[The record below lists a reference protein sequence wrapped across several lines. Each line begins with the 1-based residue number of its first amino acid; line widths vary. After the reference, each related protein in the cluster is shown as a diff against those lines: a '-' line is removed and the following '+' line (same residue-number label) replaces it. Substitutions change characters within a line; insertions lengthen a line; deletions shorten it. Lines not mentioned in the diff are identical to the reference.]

1 MSENQELAKLTE
13 FGAEFQNKCITAVLT
28 DRNFLDQ
35 IIDILSPDYFET
47 SAQKWVVEKTIQ
59 YFVEHRVVPTPL
71 VFAVELK
78 SIDDQMK
85 LLKQSVADLLI
96 VVFGHVTD
104 TDLKYVK
111 NQFLVFCRHRSL
123 ASAIIKSVDLL
134 KTGNYEEIQ
143 TTIDTALKAGM
154 EKDFGHKY
162 FEEFDFR
169 LSDAARETIPTNW
182 PLMDQLLDGGLG
194 KGELGF
200 LIGPAG
206 SGKSWFLARMG
217 AEAVKQGKNVVHIT
231 LELNQTYIGRRY
243 DACFSGVPFQNLT
256 KNIDIV
262 RERVFAVREAGG
274 DILIKHFPM
283 LSTTAQTIRLFLERY
298 QMMSSRKVDLL
309 VVDYADLL
317 MPHRQLKNSNTYLDG
332 GNVYAELRGICG
344 ELELPTWSASQSNR
358 GGHDAKEVGAGHVA
372 DSYKKIQ
379 LGDFIFSLS
388 RTDIDKQE
396 SCGRIKVLKSR
407 FGADGLL
414 FPCKFNSSNGDI
426 NLYDPKSPE
435 GIQILKLSE
444 EGEASVKKMTKG
456 LWDQLDMDNES
467 PEKNKK
473 KNYQIK

>member
-1 MSENQELAKLTE
+1 MSEEKELTLTE
-13 FGAEFQNKCITAVLT
+13 FGMEFQNKCITAILS
-28 DRNFLDQ
+28 DREFLDQ
-35 IIDILSPDYFET
+35 IIDLISPDFFET
-47 SAQKWVVEKTIQ
+47 SAQKWIVEKTIA
-59 YFVEHRVVPTPL
+59 YFLEHRVSPTTL
-71 VFAVELK
+71 VFVTELK
-78 SIDDQMK
+78 AIDDQMK
-85 LLKQSVADLLI
+85 LLKQSVADLLT
-96 VVFGHVTD
+96 VVFGYVTD

-123 ASAIIKSVDLL
+123 ATAIIKSVDLL
-134 KTGNYEEIQ
+134 KIGNYEEIR

-154 EKDFGHKY
+154 EKDLGHKY

-169 LSDAARETIPTNW
+169 LSDAARETIPTKW

-206 SGKSWFLARMG
+206 SGKSWFLARIG
-217 AEAVKQGKNVVHIT
+217 AEAVKQGKSVVHIT

-243 DACFSGVPFQNLT
+243 DACFSGVAFQNLP
-256 KNIDIV
+256 KEIEFV
-262 RERVFAVREAGG
+262 RKKVLEVKESGG

-283 LSTTAQTIRLFLERY
+283 QATTAQTIRLFLDRY
-298 QMMSSRKVDLL
+298 QMISNRKVDLL

-317 MPHRQLKNSNTYLDG
+317 IPQRQIKNSNTYLDG

-344 ELELPTWSASQSNR
+344 ELALPTWSASQSNR

-414 FPCKFNSSNGDI
+414 YPCKFNSSNGDI
-426 NLYDPKSPE
+426 RLYDQKSPE

-444 EGEASVKKMTKG
+444 DGEASVKKMTKG
-456 LWDQLDMDNES
+456 LWNEMMEAS
-467 PEKNKK
+467 SENSKTYHLK
-473 KNYQIK
+473 